1 MSEILTAM
9 TGQVQTDEIYDAI
22 MKENHDNRIL
32 IINQDI
38 SDCLVEDCML
48 HILSWNRDDKDIPK
62 ELRKPIKIY
71 FNSQGGDVMISAALI
86 SLIEESVTPIW
97 GVNIGLAASAA
108 YQIYLSCHRRIS
120 LKNGIFLQHDGSV
133 SVSTS
138 GNKARNVMDFFN
150 SLDELFK
157 THVLGR
163 TTMDEAFYD
172 KMYDQEF
179 WFMAEQGKDLG
190 VVDEI
195 VGVDVPLTEIL

>member
-1 MSEILTAM
+1 MPDILTAM
-9 TGQVQTDEIYDAI
+9 TGQTQPDEIFDEM
-22 MKENHDNRIL
+22 MKEQHNNRIL

-38 SDCLVEDCML
+38 NDCLVEDCML
-48 HILSWNRDDKDIPK
+48 HILSWNREDKDIPK

-71 FNSQGGDVMISAALI
+71 FNSQGGDVMISAAMI

-97 GVNIGLAASAA
+97 GINIGLAASAA
-108 YQIYLSCHRRIS
+108 YQIYLSCHKRIS

-150 SLDELFK
+150 SLDDLFK
-157 THVLGR
+157 KHVLGR
-163 TTMDEAFYD
+163 TKMDENFYD

-179 WFMAEQGKDLG
+179 WFMAEQGKELG
-190 VVDEI
+190 VVDAV
-195 VGVDVPLTEIL
+195 VGVDVPLTDIL

>member
-1 MSEILTAM
+1 
-9 TGQVQTDEIYDAI
+9 

>member
-1 MSEILTAM
+1 
-9 TGQVQTDEIYDAI
+9 
-22 MKENHDNRIL
+22 
-32 IINQDI
+32 
-38 SDCLVEDCML
+38 
-48 HILSWNRDDKDIPK
+48 
-62 ELRKPIKIY
+62 
-71 FNSQGGDVMISAALI
+71 
-86 SLIEESVTPIW
+86 
-97 GVNIGLAASAA
+97 
-108 YQIYLSCHRRIS
+108 
-120 LKNGIFLQHDGSV
+120 
-133 SVSTS
+133 
-138 GNKARNVMDFFN
+138 MDFFN